1 MTKTDDI
8 RRSIESEISD
18 LQKQLRSLRGDL
30 SDRGHDFYDSAQDQ
44 AQIAA
49 KQFRKQARVM
59 GDVARENPG
68 SAATVLSVVALT
80 CLGLGYLAG
89 RSSADDHW

>member
-8 RRSIESEISD
+8 RRSIESQISD
-18 LQKQLRSLRGDL
+18 LQKQLHSLRGDL
-30 SDRGHDFYDSAQDQ
+30 SERGHEFYDVAQDH
-44 AQIAA
+44 ANVAA
-49 KQFRKQARVM
+49 KQFRTQARVM

-89 RSSADDHW
+89 RSSAEDNW